1 MRMALKTDRWEK
13 PDHWTLETALG
24 RSAMQTATIT
34 ERAVKRVSYLDPTG
48 HVHTETRQLTPRL
61 GDIKGT
67 VAGLMDNGNDTSRY
81 FFLSLAE
88 SLEKDHGVS
97 KVILKTKPAA
107 SKAAT
112 NEMLDEMA
120 READFVVA
128 GVAL

>member
-1 MRMALKTDRWEK
+1 MEMYSERAIKKLT
-13 PDHWTLETALG
+13 HWTPQPAKG

-34 ERAVKRVSYLDPTG
+34 EQSVSRVSYLDPTG
-48 HVHTETRQLTPRL
+48 HIHSETRRLTPRL

-67 VAGLMDNGNDTSRY
+67 VAGLMDNGNDTSRF

-97 KVILKTKPAA
+97 KVILKTKPAS

-120 READFVVA
+120 KEADFVVA